1 MPSTL
6 SIVKFLL
13 IYSIYLWFIPPI
25 RQYKQRLFYYFL
37 FLAFADPIEKLII
50 HYNISM
56 PSNYYSTFSYLF
68 LTAILWDKKSYKTNY
83 YLIGGGL
90 ALFIFSTLT
99 GNWGISLRHFVPFNF
114 TYSVDK
120 LLFITIQ
127 IIILFLFIKKFI
139 LDYVSY
145 SKINVFQLVLVFY
158 QLTVVS
164 KIALILMSTPNALV
178 FYIIT
183 STIEIA
189 FGLYF
194 SIYREDKTKFP
205 V

>member
-13 IYSIYLWFIPPI
+13 FYSIYLWFIPPI

-37 FLAFADPIEKLII
+37 FLAFADPIERLII

-56 PSNYYSTFSYLF
+56 PSNFYSTFSYIL
-68 LTAILWDKKSYKTNY
+68 LAAILWDKKSFKTNY

-99 GNWGISLRHFVPFNF
+99 GNWGISLHHFVPFNF

-127 IIILFLFIKKFI
+127 IIILFLFLKKFI
-139 LDYVSY
+139 LDFVSY

-158 QLTVVS
+158 QLTLVS
-164 KIALILMSTPNALV
+164 KIALILMSTPNAIA
-178 FYIIT
+178 FFIIT
-183 STIEIA
+183 NAVEIA

-194 SIYREDKTKFP
+194 SIFREDKAKFP
-205 V
+205 Y